1 MMLLSQSIDFEVAR
15 CPTHGL
21 SPTSITKKFLSLKKI
36 ELGETEEGFAD
47 VEARVQSVLHGN
59 MEKVF
64 TQHLSEPQCFRLSGK
79 GQTLARGL
87 CGI

>member
-1 MMLLSQSIDFEVAR
+1 MMLLSQSIDFGVVR

-21 SPTSITKKFLSLKKI
+21 SPTSITKKFLSVKKI
-36 ELGETEEGFAD
+36 ELDEKGFAD

-64 TQHLSEPQCFRLSGK
+64 TQDPSEPQCFRLSGK